1 MKTKQR
7 RFIMIPLLRKVLNY
21 VKTTTIPMR
30 KSIENLAGRKLT
42 GGRRVAM
49 RDRRKFEIDRYPN
62 EAILGAINVVTRR
75 VRGNNVKSAFK
86 TVEFAN
92 VADPA
97 SNTVVKSKILQ
108 VTKNSANK
116 DYERRGVLSKGALL
130 ETNTGIARVISRPG
144 QHGTVNAVLIK
155 Q

>member
-1 MKTKQR
+1 
-7 RFIMIPLLRKVLNY
+7 
-21 VKTTTIPMR
+21 MR

-42 GGRRVAM
+42 GGRKVAM

-62 EAILGAINVVTRR
+62 EAIMGTMDVVTRR

-86 TVEFAN
+86 KVEFAN

-97 SNTVVKSKILQ
+97 SKKVVKSKISQ

-116 DYERRGVLSKGALL
+116 DYERRGVISKGALL
-130 ETNTGIARVISRPG
+130 ETNAGTAR
-144 QHGTVNAVLIK
+144 
-155 Q
+155 